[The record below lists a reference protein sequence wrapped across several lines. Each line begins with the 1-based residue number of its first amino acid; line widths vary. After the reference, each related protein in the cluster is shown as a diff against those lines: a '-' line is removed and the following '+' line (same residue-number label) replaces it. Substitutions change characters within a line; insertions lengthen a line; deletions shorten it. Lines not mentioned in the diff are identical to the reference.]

1 MLPATGHSHDA
12 IEALQTTLLARHLAA
27 KAQCLLHALPWRG
40 GMSSQI
46 SRAFWAGAGPGPGPA
61 AGVLTLGQAEDDGC
75 VEGVSGPQ
83 SVHHLGRWES
93 VGVEQPSI
101 RAQGIGTLLSP
112 GTDQRSPVTPST
124 QLGVSPALAPSLII
138 PPRGR
143 PWRPGSLTPRTRAAA
158 WLPLAHPFLTRPY
171 RPLRASFADWNPKCL
186 ATSLLTNTCGQWK
199 RG

>member
-1 MLPATGHSHDA
+1 MN
-12 IEALQTTLLARHLAA
+12 
-27 KAQCLLHALPWRG
+27 
-40 GMSSQI
+40 SQI
-46 SRAFWAGAGPGPGPA
+46 SLVFRAGAGPSPGPP
-61 AGVLTLGQAEDDGC
+61 AGVLTLGQAEDDGR

-143 PWRPGSLTPRTRAAA
+143 P
-158 WLPLAHPFLTRPY
+158 
-171 RPLRASFADWNPKCL
+171 
-186 ATSLLTNTCGQWK
+186 
-199 RG
+199 